1 MKAKCPVCE
10 RIYESPPLGYGTM
23 TYSYTGRQQL
33 PRLICPACRANRK
46 AGRWEY
52 ENSKANLGIG
62 YNRLPPA
69 DRTRR
74 GLTEAEWKSRHKALE
89 IESHRVHRGEVA
101 KPIPMWIV
109 KLGESHAI

>member
-23 TYSYTGRQQL
+23 TYQYTGSQQL
-33 PRLICPACRANRK
+33 PRLLCPDCRARRK

-52 ENSKANLGIG
+52 ENSKVNLGIG

-74 GLTEAEWKSRHKALE
+74 GLTEEEWKSQHKALE
-89 IESHRVHRGEVA
+89 FAAFQAHKGEIH
-101 KPIPMWIV
+101 KPLPAWISRI
-109 KLGESHAI
+109 GEYANF